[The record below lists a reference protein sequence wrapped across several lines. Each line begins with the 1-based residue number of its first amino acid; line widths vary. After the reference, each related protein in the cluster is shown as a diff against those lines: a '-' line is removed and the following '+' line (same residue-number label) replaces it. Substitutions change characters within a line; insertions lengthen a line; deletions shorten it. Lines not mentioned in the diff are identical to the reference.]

1 MRRDMAV
8 NMTDEKALQWY
19 VPPGCVKLYQLL
31 RAQGNTPDAAV
42 RNVFAAMQIIVTQG
56 DSTMTTI
63 AVSKKGN
70 RVTILPPKG
79 GSLQRGLL

>member
-31 RAQGNTPDAAV
+31 RAQGDTPDAAV
-42 RNVFAAMQIIVTQG
+42 RNVFAVMQVIMQNHPCIKT
-56 DSTMTTI
+56 
-63 AVSKKGN
+63 K
-70 RVTILPPKG
+70 P
-79 GSLQRGLL
+79 QRRKAPR